1 MEIVKFGNLYLDD
14 VPLMM
19 DVLYKPNSDIRIG
32 NTAYSESPIEWVKVH
47 EALYVARRYL
57 LSYISWSELDEQ
69 GFVYGREMSID
80 GRRYNVRLLQVG
92 DSAEHAAT
100 SEWDAILNTAGTEAA
115 RLFPA
120 NRPFSGMD
128 KPQGKELQ
136 TSIRKGQQGREWD
149 CYVDLVEPEVVWR
162 PVLEPVD
169 MRLNPGPEHIGLPLA
184 IRCPM
189 QFIRGRLVE
198 VTNYD
203 LILDCSNG
211 AIVDLSDDRR
221 AFRRLNNGLIAVDR
235 SQGMYVYQNI

>member
-14 VPLMM
+14 DPLMM

-100 SEWDAILNTAGTEAA
+100 SEWDAILNTAGAEAA

-128 KPQGKELQ
+128 IPQGKELQ
-136 TSIRKGQQGREWD
+136 TSIRKGLQGREWD
-149 CYVDLVEPEVVWR
+149 CCVDLTDPDIVWR
-162 PVLEPVD
+162 PVLELVD
-169 MRLNPGPEHIGLPLA
+169 MRLNPGPEHVGLPLA
-184 IRCPM
+184 VRCPM

-198 VTNYD
+198 VTSYD

-211 AIVDLSDDRR
+211 AIVDLNDERKVLR
-221 AFRRLNNGLIAVDR
+221 PLGNGLIAIDR
-235 SQGMYVYQNI
+235 GQIMYVNQNI

>member
-14 VPLMM
+14 NPLMM

-100 SEWDAILNTAGTEAA
+100 SEWDAILNTAGTEVA

-136 TSIRKGQQGREWD
+136 TSIRKGLQGREWD
-149 CYVDLVEPEVVWR
+149 CYVDLIEPEIVWR

-184 IRCPM
+184 VRCPM

-221 AFRRLNNGLIAVDR
+221 AFRRLDNGLIAIDR

>member
-1 MEIVKFGNLYLDD
+1 MEIVKFGNLYLDND
-14 VPLMM
+14 PLLG
-19 DVLYKPNSDIRIG
+19 DVLYTPNSDIRIG
-32 NTAYSESPIEWVKVH
+32 NMAYSDDPIEWVKVH
-47 EALYVARRYL
+47 KSLYVARRYL
-57 LSYISWSELDEQ
+57 LTHISWSELDEQ

-92 DSAEHAAT
+92 DSAEHAAA

-128 KPQGKELQ
+128 IPQGKELQ
-136 TSIRKGQQGREWD
+136 TSIRKGQQGRDWD
-149 CYVDLVEPEVVWR
+149 CYVDLNDPDIVWR

-169 MRLNPGPEHIGLPLA
+169 MRLNPGPEHVGLPLA
-184 IRCPM
+184 VRCPM

-198 VTNYD
+198 VTSYD

-211 AIVDLSDDRR
+211 AIVDLNDERKVLR
-221 AFRRLNNGLIAVDR
+221 HLGNGLIAIDR
-235 SQGMYVYQNI
+235 GQIMYVNQNI

>member
-14 VPLMM
+14 EPLMM

-92 DSAEHAAT
+92 DSAEQAAT

-120 NRPFSGMD
+120 NRPFSGLD

>member
-14 VPLMM
+14 DPLMM

-80 GRRYNVRLLQVG
+80 GRKYNVRMLQVG
-92 DSAEHAAT
+92 DSKETAGA
-100 SEWDAILNTAGTEAA
+100 SEWDAIIKTAGRDAA
-115 RLFPA
+115 TLFQA
-120 NRPFSGMD
+120 NRPFHGMD
-128 KPQGKELQ
+128 RIQGNEFW
-136 TSIRKGQQGREWD
+136 TAVRKGQQGRDWD
-149 CYVDLVEPEVVWR
+149 CYVDLNDPDIVWR

-169 MRLNPGPEHIGLPLA
+169 MRLNPGPEHVGLPLA
-184 IRCPM
+184 VRCPM

-198 VTNYD
+198 VTSYD

-211 AIVDLSDDRR
+211 AIVDLNDERKVLR
-221 AFRRLNNGLIAVDR
+221 PLGNGLIAIDR
-235 SQGMYVYQNI
+235 SQGMYVCENI

>member
-14 VPLMM
+14 EPLMM

-47 EALYVARRYL
+47 EALYVARRYH

>member
-1 MEIVKFGNLYLDD
+1 MEIVKFGNVYLDD
-14 VPLMM
+14 DPLMG
-19 DVLYKPNSDIRIG
+19 DVPYRGNTDIRIG
-32 NTAYSESPIEWVKVH
+32 NTAYSDSPIEWVKVH
-47 EALYVARRYL
+47 ESLYVARRYL
-57 LSYISWSELDEQ
+57 LTHISWSMLDEQ

-80 GRRYNVRLLQVG
+80 GRKYNVRMLQVG
-92 DSAEHAAT
+92 DSEETAAA
-100 SEWDAILNTAGTEAA
+100 SEWDAIIKAVGRDAA

-120 NRPFSGMD
+120 NRPFHGMD
-128 KPQGKELQ
+128 KSHGKELC
-136 TSIRKGQQGREWD
+136 TVVRKGQQGREWD

-169 MRLNPGPEHIGLPLA
+169 MRLNPGPEHVGLPLA
-184 IRCPM
+184 VRCPM

>member
-14 VPLMM
+14 EPLMM

-100 SEWDAILNTAGTEAA
+100 SEWNAILNTAGTEAA
-115 RLFPA
+115 GLFPA

-136 TSIRKGQQGREWD
+136 TSIRKGLQGREWD
-149 CYVDLVEPEVVWR
+149 CYVDLIEPEIVWR

-203 LILDCSNG
+203 LILDCSTG

-221 AFRRLNNGLIAVDR
+221 AFRRLNNGLIAADR
-235 SQGMYVYQNI
+235 SQIMYVYQNI